1 MYVCSIFVLFLVL
14 ANGFRSSF
22 KKIHTHSFQAS
33 TYFKEPYDDFYHS
46 NSDLFQPSL
55 PEEPLY
61 IVIWKD
67 CKDCQELLYNMK
79 QQNINHFYLNT
90 DNAAYYALE
99 SVDLNGEDAAD
110 HLMNN
115 QNEQSAQ
122 WVWKELI
129 NHSDQID
136 VPLFYKNEKYLGN
149 NLMDIYSEL
158 FPI

>member
-1 MYVCSIFVLFLVL
+1 
-14 ANGFRSSF
+14 
-22 KKIHTHSFQAS
+22 
-33 TYFKEPYDDFYHS
+33 
-46 NSDLFQPSL
+46 
-55 PEEPLY
+55 
-61 IVIWKD
+61 
-67 CKDCQELLYNMK
+67 MK